1 MARAF
6 QVDGRHHGSSAVALF
21 QHQAAQ
27 PTQVR
32 DRVGGRVIHQIRDL
46 AQSETEPPVGEHLP
60 QSLHVA
66 RRVGPV
72 PGRGPR
78 GRLYEAD
85 LVIVMQRA
93 DAHAGQFGH
102 TSHGQVLL
110 HTTDC
115 AA

>member
-1 MARAF
+1 M
-6 QVDGRHHGSSAVALF
+6 
-21 QHQAAQ
+21 
-27 PTQVR
+27 QVR
-32 DRVGGRVIHQIRDL
+32 DRVGGRVVDQIRDL
-46 AQSETEPPVGEHLP
+46 AQSEAQPPIGEHLP

-78 GRLYEAD
+78 GRLHEAD

-93 DAHAGQFGH
+93 DAHAGQLGH
-102 TSHGQVLL
+102 TSHGQVLC
-110 HTTDC
+110 HTTDN